1 LTLKRCNMNVH
12 PVRTEAD
19 YDAALE
25 EVEELWGSKVGTSEA
40 DRLDV
45 LLVLIDDY
53 ESKHH
58 AIGPPDPVEAIKFR
72 MEQMNLTRKDLEPL
86 IGPRGRVA
94 EVLNRRRPLSLAMIR
109 SLHHK
114 LHIPLESLIA
124 NSALAP
130 NKRTQRT
137 RQSVTRF
144 AKRKTRATSPS
155 R

>member
-1 LTLKRCNMNVH
+1 MG
-12 PVRTEAD
+12 
-19 YDAALE
+19 LE
-25 EVEELWGSKVGTSEA
+25 VGTTEG

-53 ESKHH
+53 ESKRHP
-58 AIGPPDPVEAIKFR
+58 IDPPDAIDAIKFR

-94 EVLNRRRPLSLAMIR
+94 EALNRRRPLSLSMIR

-124 NSALAP
+124 NSGAP
-130 NKRTQRT
+130 AANKRMQRT
-137 RQSVTRF
+137 RQTVTRF
-144 AKRKTRATSPS
+144 AKRKTRATTP
-155 R
+155 RR